1 MPTGCREE
9 VRRTTAATCARG
21 AERMLQSP
29 RQSTAAWKYILASV
43 ITCAADA
50 QASIEGSCDVT
61 QATYLARLVLLGER
75 CSMPETPGVTL
86 STKLLLTHA
95 GPAECC

>member
-1 MPTGCREE
+1 MPTGCREA

-21 AERMLQSP
+21 AERMLPSP

-50 QASIEGSCDVT
+50 QALVEGSCDVT
-61 QATYLARLVLLGER
+61 QAKYLARLALLFEH
-75 CSMPETPGVTL
+75 SSVPLTSEVKVFIK
-86 STKLLLTHA
+86 SLLTRA